1 VLTVA
6 GSDLRVVV
14 YTAEPSSPDAER
26 LRLVQV
32 LGLQRI
38 TSLQA
43 E

>member
-1 VLTVA
+1 
-6 GSDLRVVV
+6 VV